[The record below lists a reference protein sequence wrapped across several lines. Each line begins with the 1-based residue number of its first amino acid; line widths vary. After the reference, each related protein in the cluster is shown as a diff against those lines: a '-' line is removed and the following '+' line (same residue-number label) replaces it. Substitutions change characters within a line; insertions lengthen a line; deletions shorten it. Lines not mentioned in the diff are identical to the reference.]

1 MSIRKGV
8 KGALPIMLGY
18 VPVGIA
24 FGIISADGA
33 SDFNRPFGFDQWGE
47 VGVQAMVFQKRHHQV
62 F

>member
-24 FGIISADGA
+24 FGIISADGDLPLYVVVMLCRWCLK
-33 SDFNRPFGFDQWGE
+33 DFTLKIEETKQ
-47 VGVQAMVFQKRHHQV
+47 Q
-62 F
+62 